1 MAFQMEQSASASLL
15 AECSGIVLPVV
26 MSVPVEVAVYAMP
39 MGVAQLVSSA
49 KDNMMSI
56 FIITHNIAQFVTAS
70 QALWQHGA

>member
-1 MAFQMEQSASASLL
+1 MEQSASASLE

-26 MSVPVEVAVYAMP
+26 TSVPVLAAVYAIP
-39 MGVAQLVSSA
+39 MGVAQLVSRA

-70 QALWQHGA
+70 QAEWPHLA